1 MKDKEVKEKL
11 ESLSTLS
18 GGIVYGKEEAW
29 EKLQAR
35 MDKPAAKRITINYRL
50 AAAAVLLLCVSIIGL
65 YFLVPEKQVAV
76 IQPLTPSVVQ
86 DTQDTET
93 MAVAVQATAAPI
105 TTIETSP
112 AQQNDKSI
120 AHKKQESPQTRYVVK
135 EEQAI
140 VIPEPVAA
148 PKPTSIVS
156 NIPPKPVSPAV
167 KKMRVVHI
175 NDLGKATEVEDAAIA
190 YSGPSL
196 DISKMKVVSIN
207 DVQRQENMRKQ
218 EEEIATI
225 VRINRPHGNM
235 FTFPNPFSR
244 SNQYER
250 PVAHSPLSI
259 RLNRND

>member
-35 MDKPAAKRITINYRL
+35 MDNPAAKKIAINYRL
-50 AAAAVLLLCVSIIGL
+50 AAAAVLLLCVSIIGF
-65 YFLVPEKQVAV
+65 YFLAPEKQVAV
-76 IQPLTPSVVQ
+76 IQPLTPSVIQ

-93 MAVAVQATAAPI
+93 MAVAVPVTAAP
-105 TTIETSP
+105 TTTMETP
-112 AQQNDKSI
+112 IVQQNDKSI
-120 AHKKQESPQTRYVVK
+120 AHKKQELPQTRYVVK
-135 EEQAI
+135 VEPT
-140 VIPEPVAA
+140 VVVPEPLAA
-148 PKPTSIVS
+148 ATPIIS

-196 DISKMKVVSIN
+196 DISKMKVVSIY
-207 DVQRQENMRKQ
+207 DVQRQENLRKQ
-218 EEEIATI
+218 EEEIITI

-250 PVAHSPLSI
+250 PVAQSPFSI
-259 RLNRND
+259 RLNRNN